1 MEFTEKELKHINS
14 KEGLLNLL
22 QQNGELDYQRAV
34 RFVKYENRLDK
45 LQEELIKL
53 QSWVVNNNKKVVILF
68 EGRDAAGKGGAIRR
82 IVEHL
87 NPREHRVVA
96 LPKPNEIEA
105 GQWYLFPKFAP

>member
-53 QSWVVNNNKKVVILF
+53 QSWVVNNNKKVVNLLGILKLV
-68 EGRDAAGKGGAIRR
+68 ENKMIR
-82 IVEHL
+82 
-87 NPREHRVVA
+87 
-96 LPKPNEIEA
+96 
-105 GQWYLFPKFAP
+105 